1 MHQHPAPHLDAH
13 SRPSAPNRAQAPLTA
28 AEHVELSLDCFETRL
43 VEASLQHALGRARLD
58 ELPHLRSISRQLRTS
73 IALWRQGLHPGGA
86 PVTTSLVLS
95 GAEVPVLIKG
105 LAAWRERLLAQVDAD
120 GAAFMDELFERV
132 LAARSSAVQRLHSR

>member
-13 SRPSAPNRAQAPLTA
+13 SRPSPVKRAHTPLTA

-43 VEASLQHALGRARLD
+43 VDASLQHALGRARLED
-58 ELPHLRSISRQLRTS
+58 LPHLRSIGRQLRTS

-95 GAEVPVLIKG
+95 GAEVPVLIKSIT
-105 LAAWRERLLAQVDAD
+105 AWRERLLAQVDAD
-120 GAAFMDELFERV
+120 GAALMDELLERV
-132 LAARSSAVQRLHSR
+132 VAARSSAVQRLHSR